1 VRGFVVSRQLKLK
14 ILARRKIAL
23 IFVEIAYCLFY
34 VILLKLTPILDV
46 YESLVFE
53 HQNKRRQ

>member
-34 VILLKLTPILDV
+34 VILLKLNPILDV
-46 YESLVFE
+46 YESLFFE